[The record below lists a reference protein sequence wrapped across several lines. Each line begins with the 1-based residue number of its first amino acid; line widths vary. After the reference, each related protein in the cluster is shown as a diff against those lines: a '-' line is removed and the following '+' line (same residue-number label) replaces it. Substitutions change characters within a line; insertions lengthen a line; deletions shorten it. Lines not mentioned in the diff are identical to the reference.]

1 MKVLKGWLAVFGLT
15 ILLFYSYYF
24 VQILKGQP
32 DRFEQMLLKG
42 FTSNYDQPEV
52 DFTPPW
58 LVMMVVGAS
67 LLLEAGYFVL
77 AMTVIDILAYRVL
90 TGIFILFEVWHGIKA
105 VPIIRALL
113 HPKEFSID
121 LFDWRLERMSA
132 RLYVIHILITL
143 GLLLA

>member
-1 MKVLKGWLAVFGLT
+1 MFGLT

-42 FTSNYDQPEV
+42 FVSDGGRLEV

-58 LVMMVVGAS
+58 LVIMIVGAA

-77 AMTVIDILAYRVL
+77 AMTAIDIPAYRVL

-105 VPIIRALL
+105 VPVIRVLL
-113 HPKEFSID
+113 HPEEFSED
-121 LFDWRLERMSA
+121 LFDWKLERMSA
-132 RLYVIHILITL
+132 RLYVVHILITL
-143 GLLLA
+143 GLLAAG